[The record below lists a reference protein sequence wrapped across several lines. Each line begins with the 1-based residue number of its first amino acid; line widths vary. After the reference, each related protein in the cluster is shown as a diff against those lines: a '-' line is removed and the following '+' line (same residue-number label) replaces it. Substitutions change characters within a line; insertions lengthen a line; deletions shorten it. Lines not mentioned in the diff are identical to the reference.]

1 MHKLQQQITPLFF
14 SSFSDSFPLAFTIR
28 QRVCK
33 VFVSCVS
40 CFSEP
45 WTTMASLGN
54 KVDEQVVKAPQQNG
68 GGCRNEEL
76 QLEDILDNNNE
87 VRD

>member
-1 MHKLQQQITPLFF
+1 
-14 SSFSDSFPLAFTIR
+14 
-28 QRVCK
+28 
-33 VFVSCVS
+33 
-40 CFSEP
+40 
-45 WTTMASLGN
+45 MASLGN

-87 VRD
+87 VTRIIPPSRFTIR